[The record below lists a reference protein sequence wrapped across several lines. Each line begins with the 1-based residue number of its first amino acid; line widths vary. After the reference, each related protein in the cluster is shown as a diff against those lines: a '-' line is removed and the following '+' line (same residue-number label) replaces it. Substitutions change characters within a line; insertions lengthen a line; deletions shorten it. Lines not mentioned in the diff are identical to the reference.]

1 MLNTIEQKLSA
12 IKAIN
17 EKIAEVDSAC
27 NHLSLA
33 EVIKW
38 ELLSDNTK
46 TEILR
51 LARAS
56 YDATKAELLNKASDL
71 MK

>member
-17 EKIAEVDSAC
+17 EKIAEIDSAC

-33 EVIKW
+33 QVINW
-38 ELLSDNTK
+38 TLLSEDKK
-46 TEILR
+46 TDILT

-56 YDATKAELLNKASDL
+56 YDATKAELLAKASDL